1 MGFSSLIP
9 PCSLEVQGQ
18 RYVKRML
25 SQLQIMKNGKEVKWE
40 MGQSRIAHMDGPFAP
55 YISQESLHVQLGSLE
70 SGQ

>member
-9 PCSLEVQGQ
+9 PCSLEVQRQ

-40 MGQSRIAHMDGPFAP
+40 MGQSRIAHMDTPFAP
-55 YISQESLHVQLGSLE
+55 YSSQESLHVQLGPLE